1 MNILFCDCLEEL
13 GNYLGGGAS
22 GSVYQAQ
29 ATSHITVE
37 YLNNRDGSISP
48 RKAPTEKAVAIKILN
63 PLGYKNIFTGQI
75 NRCNIVVRGRPLTNE
90 QMQGRV
96 HLTADN
102 IWWLLHPITK
112 TLFAAYED
120 PNRMQLRELPLP
132 KCVEI
137 WGMNPL
143 DVENSSE
150 VEIEKINASNVSVVI
165 EGTSLRVPIVSP
177 KYLNFLRSRQSVCR
191 EMSNMAR
198 IGEHPNIIELL
209 EVLELIQDTKT
220 TLFLVLELVNG
231 GELFDRMKAGCVAGN
246 TETFA
251 RRYFNQLMS
260 GIEYCHKKG
269 TKNIY
274 IK

>member
-1 MNILFCDCLEEL
+1 
-13 GNYLGGGAS
+13 
-22 GSVYQAQ
+22 VYQAQ
-29 ATSHITVE
+29 ATSHFTVE
-37 YLNNRDGSISP
+37 YMNSREGIVSP
-48 RKAPTEKAVAIKILN
+48 RKTSTEKAVAIKILN
-63 PLGYKNIFTGQI
+63 PLGYKNIITGQI
-75 NRCNIVVRGRPLTNE
+75 NKCAILVRGRPLSTE

-96 HLTADN
+96 QLTADN
-102 IWWLLHPITK
+102 VWWLLHPLTK
-112 TLFAAYED
+112 ILFAAYED
-120 PNRMQLRELPLP
+120 PNRMQLREVPLP

-143 DVENSSE
+143 NVESNNE
-150 VEIEKINASNVSVVI
+150 AEIEKLNSSNVSVVI
-165 EGTSLRVPIVSP
+165 EGVSTRVPIVSP

-191 EMSNMAR
+191 EMSNMVR

-269 TKNIY
+269 T
-274 IK
+274 